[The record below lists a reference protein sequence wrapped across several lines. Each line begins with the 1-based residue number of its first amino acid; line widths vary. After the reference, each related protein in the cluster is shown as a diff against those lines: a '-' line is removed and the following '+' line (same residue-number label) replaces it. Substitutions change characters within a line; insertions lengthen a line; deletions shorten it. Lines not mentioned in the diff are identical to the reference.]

1 VNASVTKSKSERKE
15 KSTVKKMANFNF
27 SSTNSTS
34 RMPVDKLV
42 RVGNYELEK
51 TIGKGNFA
59 IVKLASNLI
68 TNSKVKDHPRKK
80 PFFVCKWNFFAR

>member
-1 VNASVTKSKSERKE
+1 VKNLKKKKS
-15 KSTVKKMANFNF
+15 KMANYNF
-27 SSTNSTS
+27 STNSS
-34 RMPVDKLV
+34 INRMPVDKLV

-68 TNSKVKDHPRKK
+68 TNSKVKNVKK
-80 PFFVCKWNFFAR
+80 KSDFSVKKKIYE

>member
-1 VNASVTKSKSERKE
+1 
-15 KSTVKKMANFNF
+15 
-27 SSTNSTS
+27 
-34 RMPVDKLV
+34 MPVDKLV

-68 TNSKVKDHPRKK
+68 TNSKVIKDVLISNSWRKKK
-80 PFFVCKWNFFAR
+80 PFFVCIDKWNFFAR